1 VKALSAA
8 ELLQVWEMSWQC
20 SPPVAAVRLL
30 AAACPEADPS
40 HIERLTVGQR
50 DALLLTLRE
59 WIFGPKVESVVN
71 CAECGERL
79 ELSFSVN
86 DIRLTPQVSDPGELD
101 APGPLALEQDSYQV
115 RFRLPAAVDAALSDS
130 PVALLERCLLSAIYN
145 DEAQRA
151 ADLPEEVVQ
160 AIEVQM
166 AAADPQSDAR
176 FGLTCPI
183 CENTCQVIFDAAA
196 FLWAEVDAWAQ
207 RLLVEVHQLAK
218 YYGWAEA
225 EILAMSPVRRQNYLN
240 IAGES

>member
-1 VKALSAA
+1 VKAFSAA

-20 SPPVAAVRLL
+20 SPPVAAMRLL
-30 AAACPEADPS
+30 AAAWPEADPS
-40 HIERLTVGQR
+40 HLERLTVGQR

-59 WIFGPKVESVVN
+59 WNFGPKFESVVN
-71 CAECGERL
+71 CTECGERL
-79 ELSFSVN
+79 ELSFTIN

-101 APGPLALEQDSYQV
+101 TPDPLTVEQDSYQV
-115 RFRLPAAVDAALSDS
+115 RFRLPAAVDAAVSDS

-183 CENTCQVIFDAAA
+183 CENTYQVIFDAAA